1 MSEWFEIP
9 KVFIVAGITLILAN
23 ILGLVGRGRRGLWKL
38 GLKEAMGTWSV
49 IVGMVWVLFA
59 AVTGVFLISEAAR
72 WVDGFQLK
80 YTDPQAIWV
89 IRAIPEF
96 LTITLL
102 LFLVGTF
109 VWITKTPW
117 IKYTE
122 EERGILKEEKRVEKV
137 ILRKLIGK
145 KEV

>member
-9 KVFIVAGITLILAN
+9 KVFIVAGVALILAN

-109 VWITKTPW
+109 VWITKTP
-117 IKYTE
+117 
-122 EERGILKEEKRVEKV
+122 
-137 ILRKLIGK
+137 
-145 KEV
+145 